1 MVMLSARWTGPVTS
15 KNWKIALQLK
25 LRKMRNFCM
34 RPARRIIDTGR
45 ASYVWAECATALIMV
60 EFSEGKFILRRELFL
75 TKSSVNRVEKSIPV
89 RDRGVFR
96 MFISSTASCTY
107 NKVCFSVTFII
118 MKLPMLVADIR
129 ISGAR
134 SRMDMLPDY
143 FEAAATSKICL
154 SGTRGSA

>member
-1 MVMLSARWTGPVTS
+1 M
-15 KNWKIALQLK
+15 
-25 LRKMRNFCM
+25 F
-34 RPARRIIDTGR
+34 
-45 ASYVWAECATALIMV
+45 

-75 TKSSVNRVEKSIPV
+75 TKSSVNRVEKSIPFC
-89 RDRGVFR
+89 DRGVFR

-134 SRMDMLPDY
+134 SVPYISRRHWRPRSYNNVY
-143 FEAAATSKICL
+143 FPAIKKANLTVRLLSYGFSVIKRRSTPAPAPRRSTSAASRGQRA
-154 SGTRGSA
+154 GRGSSHQTCGQRSRLRRSQTG

>member
-1 MVMLSARWTGPVTS
+1 
-15 KNWKIALQLK
+15 
-25 LRKMRNFCM
+25 
-34 RPARRIIDTGR
+34 
-45 ASYVWAECATALIMV
+45 MV
-60 EFSEGKFILRRELFL
+60 EFSEEKFILCRELFL
-75 TKSSVNRVEKSIPV
+75 TKSSVNRTECSIPFC
-89 RDRGVFR
+89 DRGVFR

-107 NKVCFSVTFII
+107 KKVYVFVTFII
-118 MKLPMLVADIR
+118 AKLPMLVADIR

>member
-1 MVMLSARWTGPVTS
+1 
-15 KNWKIALQLK
+15 
-25 LRKMRNFCM
+25 
-34 RPARRIIDTGR
+34 
-45 ASYVWAECATALIMV
+45 MV
-60 EFSEGKFILRRELFL
+60 EFSEGKFFPCRELFL
-75 TKSSVNRVEKSIPV
+75 TKSSVNRTECSVPFC
-89 RDRGVFR
+89 DRGVFR

-143 FEAAATSKICL
+143 FEAAATSKNWKIALQLKLRNFCMRPARRIIDTGRASYVWAERAEAYKMVEFSQKIHSLPRVIFDKNCFKIIC
-154 SGTRGSA
+154 